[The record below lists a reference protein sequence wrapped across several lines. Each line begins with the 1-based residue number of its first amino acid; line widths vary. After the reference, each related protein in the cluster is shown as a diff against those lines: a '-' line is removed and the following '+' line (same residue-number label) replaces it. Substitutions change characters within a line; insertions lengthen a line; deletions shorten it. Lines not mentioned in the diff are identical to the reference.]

1 MTLVDTETAAYAT
14 GLTQR
19 WIQQRV
25 RQGRLTN
32 YGTPRR
38 VLVDL
43 DEALTV
49 CDDPHHIASA

>member
-19 WIQQRV
+19 WIQKRV

-43 DEALTV
+43 DQVLAV
-49 CDDPHHIASA
+49 WDDPHHLASA